1 MIEIEN
7 NLRLEPI
14 NKTFSKAL
22 IQAIN
27 NNREHLSPFLPWVP
41 NMQTEIDSENYIA
54 NCELLS
60 SSGKEVSFV
69 ILLNEELVGRIGLHH
84 LDQTNRKASIGYWL
98 TKNAEGKGIILKSC
112 IKLISYGFEKLQL
125 QRIEITAAVENT
137 RSQAIPQKLHF
148 KKEGILRQAELVDDQ
163 FLDLVVYS
171 ILKDE
176 WEIIATAITKQI
188 GT

>member
-1 MIEIEN
+1 MIIIEN

-14 NKTFSKAL
+14 NKAFSKAL

-27 NNREHLSPFLPWVP
+27 KNREHLSPFLPWVP

-54 NCELLS
+54 NCEMLS
-60 SSGKEVSFV
+60 ALGKEVSFV

-84 LDQTNRKASIGYWL
+84 LDQANRKASIGYWL
-98 TKNAEGKGIILKSC
+98 TKNAERKGIILKSC
-112 IKLISYGFEKLQL
+112 KKLITYGFEKLQL
-125 QRIEITAAVENT
+125 QRIEINAAVENI

-148 KKEGILRQAELVDDQ
+148 RKEGILRSAELINNQ
-163 FLDLVVYS
+163 FHDMAVYS

-176 WEIIATAITKQI
+176 WLGKD
-188 GT
+188 

>member
-14 NKTFSKAL
+14 NKAFSKAL

-27 NNREHLSPFLPWVP
+27 NNREHLSPFMPWVP
-41 NMQTEIDSENYIA
+41 NMQTEIDSENYIT

-60 SSGKEVSFV
+60 SLGKEVSFV

-84 LDQTNRKASIGYWL
+84 LDQANKKASIGYWL

-112 IKLISYGFEKLQL
+112 KKLISYGFEKLQL
-125 QRIEITAAVENT
+125 QRIEIKAAVENS
-137 RSQAIPQKLHF
+137 RSQQIPQKLHF
-148 KKEGILRQAELVDDQ
+148 KKEGILRQAELINNK
-163 FLDLVVYS
+163 FHDLILFS
-171 ILKDE
+171 MLKDE
-176 WEIIATAITKQI
+176 WPVKD
-188 GT
+188 

>member
-14 NKTFSKAL
+14 NKAFSKAL

-27 NNREHLSPFLPWVP
+27 NNREHLSPFMPWVP
-41 NMQTEIDSENYIA
+41 NMQTEIDSENYIT

-60 SSGKEVSFV
+60 SLGKEVSFV

-84 LDQTNRKASIGYWL
+84 LDKDNKMGSIGYWL

-112 IKLISYGFEKLQL
+112 KKLISYGFEKLQL
-125 QRIEITAAVENT
+125 QRIEIKAAVENS
-137 RSQAIPQKLHF
+137 RSQQIPQKLHF
-148 KKEGILRQAELVDDQ
+148 KKEGILRQAELINNK
-163 FLDLVVYS
+163 FHDLILFS
-171 ILKDE
+171 MLKDE
-176 WEIIATAITKQI
+176 WPVKD
-188 GT
+188 

>member
-1 MIEIEN
+1 MIEVEN
-7 NLRLEPI
+7 NLRLELI

-41 NMQTEIDSENYIA
+41 KMQTEIDSENYIA
-54 NCELLS
+54 NCEMLS
-60 SSGKEVSFV
+60 AFGKEVSFV
-69 ILLNEELVGRIGLHH
+69 ILFNEELVGRIGLHH
-84 LDQTNRKASIGYWL
+84 LDNDNKKASIGYWL

-125 QRIEITAAVENT
+125 KRIEITAAVENT

-148 KKEGILRQAELVDDQ
+148 KKEGILRSAELINNR
-163 FLDLVVYS
+163 FHDLVMFS
-171 ILKDE
+171 ILKEEWDE
-176 WEIIATAITKQI
+176 RSTTASAL
-188 GT
+188 

>member
-27 NNREHLSPFLPWVP
+27 NNREHLSPFMPWVP

-54 NCELLS
+54 SCEMLS
-60 SSGKEVSFV
+60 ALGKEVSFV
-69 ILLNEELVGRIGLHH
+69 ILLNEELVGRIGIHH
-84 LDQTNRKASIGYWL
+84 LDHANRKASIGYWL
-98 TKNAEGKGIILKSC
+98 TKNAVGKGIILKSC
-112 IKLISYGFEKLQL
+112 KKLISYGFEELQL
-125 QRIEITAAVENT
+125 QRIEITAAVENS
-137 RSQAIPQKLHF
+137 RSQAIPEKLRF
-148 KKEGILRQAELVDDQ
+148 KKEGILRSAELINNK
-163 FLDLVVYS
+163 FHDLVMFS

-176 WEIIATAITKQI
+176 WNERSTTAIPL
-188 GT
+188 